1 MIRVG
6 KMATQKD
13 IARVAGVSPSTV
25 AAVLNGT
32 KHTRMGEATRA
43 RVEAAIAELG
53 YIPNTAARALRRQQ
67 AGTIA
72 VVVENLENPVY
83 QELFRGIYEAAEE
96 RGLAVV
102 VGDTMW
108 MRSGSPF
115 LARLLGQGLVD
126 AIVLRHG
133 GLMDEEVL
141 SVLRSRPTPVMLV
154 EYQSDDHDPWVSV
167 DDLAAGRA
175 ATEHLVEAGHT
186 EVAFVGGFDT
196 QPANPRHQ
204 GYLSAMQQAHL
215 EPRPPLFTGF
225 GAKAGATGL
234 AMLRAGESMPTAV
247 VVNNV
252 MSAVGLL
259 GAAADAGIAVPEQ
272 LSVVGIHDAEVAELV
287 RPRLTTVRLPMRALG
302 VRAVEQVSALLA
314 GTPTQLG
321 VISDPPPTVVARGSV
336 LPPAR

>member
-1 MIRVG
+1 
-6 KMATQKD
+6 MATQKD

-32 KHTRMGEATRA
+32 THTRMSEETRA
-43 RVEAAIAELG
+43 RVEAAIAALG

-83 QELFRGIYEAAEE
+83 QELFHGIYEAAEE

-102 VGDTMW
+102 LGDTMW
-108 MRSGSPF
+108 MRSGSHF

-141 SVLRSRPTPVMLV
+141 DVLRSRPTPVVLV
-154 EYQSDDHDPWVSV
+154 EYQSDDHHPWISA
-167 DDLAAGRA
+167 DELAAGRA
-175 ATEHLVEAGHT
+175 ATDHLIEAGHT

-196 QPANPRHQ
+196 QPLNPRHQ
-204 GYLSAMQQAHL
+204 GYLSAMNRAHL
-215 EPRPPLFTGF
+215 KPRPPLFTGF
-225 GAKAGATGL
+225 GAQAGATGL
-234 AMLRAGESMPTAV
+234 AMLQAGEAMPTAV

-272 LSVVGIHDAEVAELV
+272 LSVVGVHDAEIAELV
-287 RPRLTTVRLPMRALG
+287 RPRLTTIRLPMRVLG
-302 VRAVEQVSALLA
+302 MRAVEQVSALLA
-314 GTPTQLG
+314 GTPTKLG
-321 VISDPPPTVVARGSV
+321 VITDPPPDVVARDSV
-336 LPPAR
+336 LPPAH